1 MKKIISLV
9 LATILSFSMVA
20 CGEIAPVQDYEKV
33 SVQTALHTSPELNVQ
48 DNFYTKVLKDSMN
61 VLYYWTRMGGDINRF
76 WKVYWE
82 PSDAEGRIERIEGST
97 MNIEDVYAVYNV
109 EDYTK
114 LIEKPETSEAIAN
127 RLDWAKQNQFYF
139 GEGIDAYSYENIDHT
154 HSFLDVKFNFEDI
167 EEDRT
172 KDDRIAYNPYY
183 NTYSFSGVKGEK
195 AKLEDGVNETL
206 LTGPYDHIQAEK
218 NLKIELSKMKETVQN
233 YLEQKYLGKDNGVE
247 FSDYMLKYCDYDSVE
262 AFVKVQD
269 MNITEIKDVNIYANP
284 ITFHPYVD
292 VEYTV
297 VADKE
302 YKLHEMYFL
311 EIDKEG
317 EEFVYKIAYV
327 ADYSYDSTAK
337 YSYRYFRDAPNLG
350 VNESFEEITIRD
362 FDNSFSWGW
371 NYYVPEDHYYYKI
384 IEKEIYNN

>member
-20 CGEIAPVQDYEKV
+20 CGEIAPVQNYEKV

-48 DNFYTKVLKDSMN
+48 DNFYTKVLKDSMD
-61 VLYYWTRMGGDINRF
+61 VLYYWTRMGGDINCF
-76 WKVYWE
+76 WMVYWE
-82 PSDAEGRIERIEGST
+82 PSDVEGRIERIEGST
-97 MNIEDVYAVYNV
+97 MNIEDAYAVYNV

-127 RLDWAKQNQFYF
+127 RTAWAKQNQFYF
-139 GEGIDAYSYENIDHT
+139 GEGINAYSYERINHT
-154 HSFLDVKFNFEDI
+154 HSFLDVKFNFEHI
-167 EEDRT
+167 EDDRT
-172 KDDRIAYNPYY
+172 MDDRIAFNPYY
-183 NTYSFSGVKGEK
+183 NTYAFTGVEKGAIMLDEN
-195 AKLEDGVNETL
+195 VNETL

-247 FSDYMLKYCDYDSVE
+247 FSDYMLKYCDYNSVK
-262 AFVKVQD
+262 AFVKAQD
-269 MNITEIKDVNIYANP
+269 MNITEVKDVNIYANP
-284 ITFHPYVD
+284 LSFHPYVD

-302 YKLHEMYFL
+302 YKLHEIYFL

-327 ADYSYDSTAK
+327 ADYSSASTAK
-337 YSYRYFRDAPNLG
+337 YSYSYFRGTNEFG
-350 VNESFEEITIRD
+350 VNECDD
-362 FDNSFSWGW
+362 FRPENRWGW
-371 NYYVPEDHYYYKI
+371 NYYVPELHYYYDI
-384 IEKEIYNN
+384 IEKEIYN